1 MWHSETQQGTARD
14 RQGRREGKG
23 AKGGMASLDWAGLET
38 TRMLMRT
45 WAGLCSTGMLD
56 DAQNLLIG

>member
-45 WAGLCSTGMLD
+45 WALLYGMLD